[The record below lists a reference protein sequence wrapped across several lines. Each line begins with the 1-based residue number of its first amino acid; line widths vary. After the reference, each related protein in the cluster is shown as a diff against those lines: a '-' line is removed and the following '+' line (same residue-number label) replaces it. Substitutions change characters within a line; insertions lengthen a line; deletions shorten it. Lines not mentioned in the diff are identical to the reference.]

1 MENTSNSLVKDTRRN
16 NILLAALPLFTIQG
30 YDAVKIDDITKA
42 CGYVLMGFFITISLQ
57 SSNVLIR

>member
-42 CGYVLMGFFITISLQ
+42 CGCSHGPFLSLFPFKA
-57 SSNVLIR
+57 RMF